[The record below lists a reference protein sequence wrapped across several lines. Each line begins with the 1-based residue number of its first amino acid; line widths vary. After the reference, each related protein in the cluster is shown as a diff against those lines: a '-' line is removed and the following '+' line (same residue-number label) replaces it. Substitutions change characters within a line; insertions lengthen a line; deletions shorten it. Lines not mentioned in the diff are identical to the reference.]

1 VSNTKPKR
9 LLNFVQM
16 VFITVDM
23 ANKWSKKFKNYLN
36 NAALLAIGLV
46 LFLLA
51 AFIFEALGLIEGSGN
66 PAMVA
71 YQIFWAVA
79 MIVGTISIA
88 YALYVVFKN
97 LK

>member
-1 VSNTKPKR
+1 MSNTKPKR

>member
-1 VSNTKPKR
+1 
-9 LLNFVQM
+9 M